1 MSYLTPLYALSKR
14 NLILRYKH
22 SFLGFLWGFLKPL
35 LYLLIFLIVFGSQF
49 TSTNDHI
56 LYITSG
62 IIFWFF
68 FANATTQG
76 THSIVQAAGLIKS
89 IKLPTHF
96 FPLAEIVS
104 EFINLFM
111 ALAVY
116 FCLMP
121 AFGLQF
127 NVHFFWLVPIV
138 IVFAWFTYS
147 VTLLLSCLHVNYRD
161 VGLLWTTL
169 QPALFYL
176 TPIAFTEE
184 HIPIRFMFII
194 KLNPFYYFIKL
205 FRAPLY
211 FHTAPNLLLFAK
223 LAMATTLF
231 WFIVNLL
238 FKRMKNQF
246 ITSI

>member
-1 MSYLTPLYALSKR
+1 MAYLTPLYALSKR
-14 NLILRYKH
+14 NLIMRYKH
-22 SFLGFLWGFLKPL
+22 SLLGFLWGFIKPL

-49 TSTNDHI
+49 ASTSDHI

-76 THSIVQAAGLIKS
+76 THSIVQSAGLIKS
-89 IKLPTHF
+89 VKLPVHF
-96 FPLAEIVS
+96 FPMAETLS
-104 EFINLFM
+104 ELLNLVM
-111 ALAVY
+111 ALVVY
-116 FCLMP
+116 FLLMP

-127 NVHFFWLVPIV
+127 NWHFFWLLPILL
-138 IVFAWFTYS
+138 VFAWFTYA
-147 VTLLLSCLHVNYRD
+147 VTLLLSCLHVYYRD
-161 VGLLWTTL
+161 VGLLWNTL

-184 HIPIRFMFII
+184 HIPVRFMFII
-194 KLNPFYYFIKL
+194 RLNPFYYFIKL

-211 FHTAPNLLLFAK
+211 YHTAPDLVLFLK
-223 LAMATTLF
+223 LSFATLLF
-231 WFIVNLL
+231 WFVVQKL
-238 FKRMKNQF
+238 FSSMKNQF